1 MKKIALFGNPNTGK
15 STLFNLLT
23 GLNQKVGNFS
33 GVTVDVKTGQIKGAL
48 SKHLVIDF
56 PGTYSIFPR
65 SSEEKMVFDVLSDTN
80 SKSFPDLCVVVVD
93 ASNLERNLLLFDQ
106 IYQLNLPTILVLNM
120 SDVSARAGLKTDVD
134 KLKEIYQNAQIIEM
148 NARVGLGKNRLI
160 GAIEV
165 EINSD
170 KKNENYFFPYKEPD
184 FDEQK
189 DTVERRE
196 KIEKLVNTVQF
207 VEKDNKQRFF
217 LDKWLAHPILG
228 YAIFILVLGII
239 FQSIF
244 SLAAYPMDWI
254 ETGIASV
261 STYLENI
268 LPNGIASDLLVEGII
283 PGIGGVLVF
292 IPQIALLFFFLGIL
306 EETGYLSRVIFL
318 MDRLMRPLGLNGRS
332 VVPLISSLACAIP
345 GIMAARTISNWKER
359 MITIFVAPL
368 MSCSARI
375 PVYTILIALVIP
387 NTKILGF
394 INVQGLVLLGL
405 YLLGLFSALLIAFV
419 MKNIIKREEKSF
431 LMLEL
436 PPYRGPRWMNVLTMM
451 WEKTKRFVFDAG
463 KIILALSILLWLG
476 ASYGPKGHVSELE
489 AHQFGVTESISAN
502 ELGALRL
509 ENSYIGLM
517 GQKIEPVIRPLG
529 YDWKIG
535 IALITSFAA
544 REVFVGTLATIYSV
558 HDGEENEV
566 KLLDRMRMQTFRD
579 GTPVFTLASGIS
591 LMVFYVYAL
600 QCMATVA
607 VVKRETGSWKWPV
620 LQLVVMGV
628 IAYLGALL
636 AYIILA

>member
-33 GVTVDVKTGQIKGAL
+33 GVTVDLKTGRIKGSL
-48 SKHLVIDF
+48 SKHQVIDF

-65 SSEEKMVFDVLSDTN
+65 SSEEKMVFDVLSN
-80 SKSFPDLCVVVVD
+80 PQSESYPDVCVVVVD

-106 IYQLNLPTILVLNM
+106 IYELKLPTILVLNM
-120 SDVSARAGLKTDVD
+120 SDVSARAGLKTDIA
-134 KLKEIYQNAQIIEM
+134 KLEAKYLDSPIVEM
-148 NARVGLGKNRLI
+148 TARVGLGKNRLI
-160 GAIEV
+160 AALES
-165 EINSD
+165 EI
-170 KKNENYFFPYKEPD
+170 KKENTVDGRFPYATKD
-184 FDEQK
+184 FDEQQ
-189 DTVERRE
+189 DTIIRRE
-196 KIEKLVNTVQF
+196 KIQSIVLEVQTL
-207 VEKDNKQRFF
+207 EKDNRQRFF
-217 LDKWLAHPILG
+217 LDKWLAHPIWG
-228 YAIFILVLGII
+228 YVLFVAVLGVI
-239 FQSIF
+239 FQTIF
-244 SLAAYPMDWI
+244 NVAAYPMDWI
-254 ETGIASV
+254 DMGISSV
-261 STYLENI
+261 TSFLQNI
-268 LPNGIASDLLVEGII
+268 LPSGIATDLLVEGII
-283 PGIGGVLVF
+283 PGIGGVLIF

-345 GIMAARTISNWKER
+345 GILAARTISNWKER

-387 NTKILGF
+387 NITLFGF
-394 INVQGLVLLGL
+394 MNVQGLVLLAL
-405 YLLGLFSALLIAFV
+405 YLLGLFSALIIAFV
-419 MKNIIKREEKSF
+419 MKLIIKREEKSF

-436 PPYRGPRWMNVLTMM
+436 PPYRGPRWMNVLIMM
-451 WEKTKRFVFDAG
+451 WETTRDFVFNAG
-463 KIILALSILLWLG
+463 KIIIALSILLWLG
-476 ASYGPKGHVSELE
+476 ASYGPKGHVSKLE
-489 AHQFGVTESISAN
+489 AKEFGLKKTITGN
-502 ELGALRL
+502 ELGAIRL
-509 ENSYIGLM
+509 ENSYIGIM

-558 HDGEENEV
+558 NDVEENEV

-607 VVKRETGSWKWPV
+607 VVKRETGSWKWPIF
-620 LQLVVMGV
+620 QLLVMGV
-628 IAYLGALL
+628 IAYLGALI
-636 AYIILA
+636 AYNIIA

>member
-15 STLFNLLT
+15 TTVFNLLT

-33 GVTVDVKTGQIKGAL
+33 GVTVEVKTGLLKGAI
-48 SKHLVIDF
+48 SKHQIIDF

-65 SSEEKMVFDVLSDTN
+65 SSEEQMVFDVLSN
-80 SKSFPDLCVVVVD
+80 PSSASFPDVCVVIAD

-120 SDVSARAGLKTDVD
+120 SDVSKRAGLKTDVALLQENYS
-134 KLKEIYQNAQIIEM
+134 KSQIIEA

-160 GAIEV
+160 AAIETA
-165 EINSD
+165 INSN
-170 KKNENYFFPYKEPD
+170 KSTTYNFPFSASGFNEK
-184 FDEQK
+184 K
-189 DTVERRE
+189 DTITRRE
-196 KIEKLVNTVQF
+196 TIQVLVGNVQTH
-207 VEKDNKQRFF
+207 EKDVKQRFI
-217 LDKWLAHPILG
+217 LDKWLAHPVFG
-228 YAIFILVLGII
+228 YLFFLLSLFII
-239 FQSIF
+239 FQTIF
-244 SLAAYPMDWI
+244 NLASYPMEWI
-254 ETGIASV
+254 EIGIADLS
-261 STYLENI
+261 SWFDAI
-268 LPNGIASDLLVEGII
+268 LPSGVATDLLIEGII

-306 EETGYLSRVIFL
+306 EETGYFARVIFL

-345 GIMAARTISNWKER
+345 GIMAARTIANWKER
-359 MITIFVAPL
+359 LLTIFVAPL

-387 NTKILGF
+387 NTKIFGL
-394 INVQGLVLLGL
+394 ISVQGLVLLGL

-419 MKNIIKREEKSF
+419 MKLLIKSKEKSF

-436 PPYRGPRWMNVLTMM
+436 PPYRSPRWLNVITMM
-451 WEKTKRFVFDAG
+451 WEKTRRFVFDAG
-463 KIILALSILLWLG
+463 KIIVALSILLWL
-476 ASYGPKGHVSELE
+476 AATYGPKGHVSVLTAKEFGQPNMLTASEL
-489 AHQFGVTESISAN
+489 SAI
-502 ELGALRL
+502 RL
-509 ENSYIGLM
+509 ENSFIGIM
-517 GQKIEPVIRPLG
+517 GQKIEPLIRPLG

-558 HDGEENEV
+558 NDTGENEV
-566 KLLDRMRMQTFRD
+566 KLLDKMRMQKFKD
-579 GTPVFTLASGIS
+579 GTPVFSLASGTS

-607 VVKRETGSWKWPV
+607 VVKRETGTWKWPIY
-620 LQLVVMGV
+620 QLIVMGV
-628 IAYLGALL
+628 IAYLSALFVFS
-636 AYIILA
+636 IFS

>member
-15 STLFNLLT
+15 SSLFNLLT

-33 GVTVDVKTGQIKGAL
+33 GVTVEVKTGQIKGAL
-48 SKHLVIDF
+48 NKHQIIDF

-65 SSEEKMVFDVLSDTN
+65 SSEEKLVYDVLSDPTSN
-80 SKSFPDLCVVVVD
+80 SYPDVSVVVVD

-106 IYQLNLPTILVLNM
+106 IYDLNLPTILVLNM
-120 SDVSARAGLKTDVD
+120 SDVSARAGLKTDVSQLE
-134 KLKEIYQNAQIIEM
+134 KHYPNCQIVEM

-160 GAIEV
+160 AAIEK
-165 EINSD
+165 EI
-170 KKNENYFFPYKEPD
+170 EKEPTVSDSFPFSVGD
-184 FDEQK
+184 FNEQS
-189 DTVERRE
+189 DTVQRRE
-196 KIEKLVNTVQF
+196 KIQQIVNETQTLNV
-207 VEKDNKQRFF
+207 DAKQRFF

-228 YAIFILVLGII
+228 YFLFIFVLFVI

-244 SLAAYPMDWI
+244 SLAVYPMDWI
-254 ETGIASV
+254 EMGISEVSSALQNWLPDGIA
-261 STYLENI
+261 T
-268 LPNGIASDLLVEGII
+268 DLLVEGVI

-345 GIMAARTISNWKER
+345 GIMAARTIANWKER

-387 NTKILGF
+387 NTKVLGF

-405 YLLGLFSALLIAFV
+405 YLLGLFSALIMAFA
-419 MKNIIKREEKSF
+419 MKLMIRSNEKSF

-451 WEKTKRFVFDAG
+451 WEKTRRFVFDAG
-463 KIILALSILLWLG
+463 KIIVALSILLWLA
-476 ASYGPKGHVSELE
+476 ASYGPKGHVSELDASE
-489 AHQFGVTESISAN
+489 FGVTNNLNRN

-509 ENSYIGLM
+509 ENSFIGIM

-558 HDGEENEV
+558 NDVEENEV
-566 KLLDRMRMQTFRD
+566 KLLDKMKMQTFRD

-607 VVKRETGSWKWPV
+607 VVKRETGSWKWPI
-620 LQLVVMGV
+620 LQLVVMGI

-636 AYIILA
+636 AYN

>member
-23 GLNQKVGNFS
+23 GLNQKIGNFS
-33 GVTVDVKTGQIKGAL
+33 GVTVEVKTGQIKGAL
-48 SKHLVIDF
+48 SKHQVIDF

-65 SSEEKMVFDVLSDTN
+65 SSEEKMVFDVLSNPN
-80 SKSFPDLCVVVVD
+80 SESFPDVCVIVVD

-106 IYQLNLPTILVLNM
+106 IYELKIPTILVLNM
-120 SDVSARAGLKTDVD
+120 SDVSTRAGLTTDVA
-134 KLKEIYQNAQIIEM
+134 KLQEKYLDAQIVEM

-160 GAIEV
+160 GAIET
-165 EINSD
+165 EINKI
-170 KKNENYFFPYKEPD
+170 KKVDINFPFAEKD

-189 DTVERRE
+189 DTIERRE
-196 KIEKLVNTVQF
+196 KIQTLVSEVQIL
-207 VEKDNKQRFF
+207 EKDNKQRFF

-228 YAIFILVLGII
+228 YVVFVLVLGII

-254 ETGIASV
+254 EIAISYVSSSLENALPAGIA
-261 STYLENI
+261 T
-268 LPNGIASDLLVEGII
+268 DLLVEGII

-345 GIMAARTISNWKER
+345 GILAARTISNWKER

-387 NTKILGF
+387 NTKIFGF
-394 INVQGLVLLGL
+394 INVQGLVLLAL
-405 YLLGLFSALLIAFV
+405 YLLGLFSALVIAFV
-419 MKNIIKREEKSF
+419 MKLMIKRNEKSF

-436 PPYRGPRWMNVLTMM
+436 PPYRGPRWLNVLTMM

-463 KIILALSILLWLG
+463 KIIVALSILLWLG
-476 ASYGPKGHVSELE
+476 ASYGPKGHVSDLAATE
-489 AHQFGVTESISAN
+489 FGVSDPITAN

-509 ENSYIGLM
+509 ENSYVGIM
-517 GQKIEPVIRPLG
+517 GQKIEPAIRPLG

-558 HDGEENEV
+558 NDAEQNEV

-579 GTPVFTLASGIS
+579 GTPVFTMASGIS

-607 VVKRETGSWKWPV
+607 VVKRETGSWKWPI
-620 LQLVVMGV
+620 LQLVVMGI
-628 IAYLGALL
+628 IAYLGALI
-636 AYIILA
+636 AYNIVA

>member
-23 GLNQKVGNFS
+23 GLNQKVGNYS
-33 GVTVDVKTGQIKGAL
+33 GVTVEVKTGRIKGAL
-48 SKHLVIDF
+48 SAHTVIDF
-56 PGTYSIFPR
+56 PGTYSVFPR
-65 SSEEKMVFDVLSDTN
+65 SSEEKMVFDVLSNPN
-80 SKSFPDLCVVVVD
+80 SDSFPDVCIVVVD

-106 IYQLNLPTILVLNM
+106 IYQLKLPTVLVLNM

-134 KLKEIYQNAQIIEM
+134 KLQAMYSNAQIVEM

-160 GAIEV
+160 DAV
-165 EINSD
+165 ENEI
-170 KKNENYFFPYKEPD
+170 KKETNKENYIFPYGATT
-184 FDEQK
+184 FDEQD
-189 DTVERRE
+189 DTMERRE
-196 KIEKLVNTVQF
+196 KIQTLVYEVQSI
-207 VEKDNKQRFF
+207 EKDNKQRFF

-228 YAIFILVLGII
+228 YFLFVLVLGII

-244 SLAAYPMDWI
+244 NIAAYPMGWI
-254 ETGIASV
+254 EIGISSTSSFLSNSLPSGIA
-261 STYLENI
+261 T
-268 LPNGIASDLLVEGII
+268 DLLVEGII
-283 PGIGGVLVF
+283 PGIGGVLIF

-345 GIMAARTISNWKER
+345 GIMAARTIANWKER

-387 NTKILGF
+387 DTKIFGF

-405 YLLGLFSALLIAFV
+405 YLLGLFSALIMAFV
-419 MKNIIKREEKSF
+419 MKLMIKSDEKSF

-436 PPYRGPRWMNVLTMM
+436 PPYRGPRWLNVLNMM
-451 WEKTKRFVFDAG
+451 WEKTRRFVFDAG
-463 KIILALSILLWLG
+463 KIIVALSILLWLA
-476 ASYGPKGHVSELE
+476 ASYGPEGHVSELE
-489 AHQFGVTESISAN
+489 ASKFGVTRVISKT
-502 ELGALRL
+502 ELGAIRL
-509 ENSYIGLM
+509 ENSYIGIM
-517 GQKIEPVIRPLG
+517 GQKIEPIIRPLG
-529 YDWKIG
+529 YDWKVG

-558 HDGEENEV
+558 NDAEENQV

-579 GTPVFTLASGIS
+579 GTPVFTMASGIS

-607 VVKRETGSWKWPV
+607 VVKRETGSWKWPI
-620 LQLVVMGV
+620 LQLVTMGV
-628 IAYLGALL
+628 IAYFASLIVFTLL
-636 AYIILA
+636 K

>member
-23 GLNQKVGNFS
+23 GLNQKVGNYS
-33 GVTVDVKTGQIKGAL
+33 GVTVEVKTGRIKGAL
-48 SKHLVIDF
+48 SKHTVIDF
-56 PGTYSIFPR
+56 PGTYSVFPR
-65 SSEEKMVFDVLSDTN
+65 SSEEKMVFDVLSN
-80 SKSFPDLCVVVVD
+80 SNSESFPDVCIVVVD
-93 ASNLERNLLLFDQ
+93 TSNLERNLLLFDQ
-106 IYQLNLPTILVLNM
+106 IYHLKLPTILVLNM
-120 SDVSARAGLKTDVD
+120 SDVSARAGLKTDVN
-134 KLKEIYQNAQIIEM
+134 KLQEKYLDAQIIEM
-148 NARVGLGKNRLI
+148 NARVGLGKTRLI
-160 GAIEV
+160 GAIEN
-165 EINSD
+165 EINKEN
-170 KKNENYFFPYKEPD
+170 KKEDYLFPYGATN
-184 FDEQK
+184 FDEQD
-189 DTVERRE
+189 DTIERRE
-196 KIEKLVNTVQF
+196 EIQSLVSEVQS

-228 YAIFILVLGII
+228 YFLFILVLGVI

-244 SLAAYPMDWI
+244 NIAVYPMDWI
-254 ETGIASV
+254 EMGISSTSSFLENSLPSGIA
-261 STYLENI
+261 T
-268 LPNGIASDLLVEGII
+268 DLLVEGII

-345 GIMAARTISNWKER
+345 GIMAARTIANWKER

-387 NTKILGF
+387 DTKIFGF

-405 YLLGLFSALLIAFV
+405 YLLGLFSALIMAFV
-419 MKNIIKREEKSF
+419 MKLMIKSDEKSF

-436 PPYRGPRWMNVLTMM
+436 PPYRSPRWMNVLTMM
-451 WEKTKRFVFDAG
+451 WEKTRRFVFDAG
-463 KIILALSILLWLG
+463 KIIVALSILLWLA
-476 ASYGPKGHVSELE
+476 ASYGPEGHVSELE
-489 AHQFGVTESISAN
+489 ASKFGVTRVISKT
-502 ELGALRL
+502 ELGAIRL
-509 ENSYIGLM
+509 ENSYIGIM
-517 GQKIEPVIRPLG
+517 GQKIEPIIRPLG
-529 YDWKIG
+529 YDWKVG

-558 HDGEENEV
+558 NDAEENQV

-579 GTPVFTLASGIS
+579 GTPVFTMASGIS

-607 VVKRETGSWKWPV
+607 VVKRETGSWKWPI
-620 LQLVVMGV
+620 LQLITMGV
-628 IAYLGALL
+628 IAYLASLIVFTLL
-636 AYIILA
+636 K